1 MAQVDIDFEGT
12 TIVDNNS
19 TDNNN
24 QVVKEDVTS
33 LNGDNNNDITSK
45 DGTQTT
51 NDNTDPS
58 TGELEVGTQIEFD
71 GATYTVADNGD
82 LVDANGQVFKNANE
96 VKDWVNSMTQTTED
110 DVLSIDTIREALD
123 VEIMDENGNPVE
135 FTNDAAGVKS
145 YVDSVINLK
154 SKELQEGAINK
165 LFNDNPMLQQFI
177 DYVQLN
183 GSPRGFG
190 DIPDRSGIQLD
201 PENAQQ
207 HEAIVRMAAREF
219 GNKTISDSYIKY
231 LTDTGALY
239 DEAKAQLNALVEKD
253 KAFLN
258 RIKEEAAAARQK
270 EQDEVVAYW
279 KNVNNVINN
288 RNIAGYKLPES
299 FVKEVNGQKITLT
312 PNDFYSYLSKASEV
326 DEAGNKITKYQSDL
340 NNLTD
345 AEVLNRELLDAWL
358 MFTGG
363 TYKDLIDMAVKED
376 KVRTLRLKSK
386 EQRTNK
392 TVKIVKPNN
401 GKANIDDII
410 L

>member
-1 MAQVDIDFEGT
+1 MAQIDIDFEGT
-12 TIVDNNS
+12 TTVDDKPTNNG
-19 TDNNN
+19 NE
-24 QVVKEDVTS
+24 VVTEDVTPI
-33 LNGDNNNDITSK
+33 NGGGNDDITSK
-45 DGTQTT
+45 DGSKTT
-51 NDNTDPS
+51 NDNTDSS
-58 TGELEVGTQIEFD
+58 TGEFEVGTQIEFD

-82 LVDANGQVFKNANE
+82 LVDANGQVFKPAAE

-110 DVLSIDTIREALD
+110 EVLSIDAIKEAFD
-123 VEIMDENGNPVE
+123 VEITDENGNAVE
-135 FTNDAAGVKS
+135 FTNDVAGVKA

-183 GSPRGFG
+183 GSPKGFG

-239 DEAKAQLNALVEKD
+239 DEAKAQLSALVEKD

-312 PNDFYSYLSKASEV
+312 PNDFYNYLSKASEV
-326 DEAGNKITKYQSDL
+326 DEAGNKMTKYQSDL

-401 GKANIDDII
+401 GKANINDII